1 MEQFLD
7 TIEEKV
13 RRGCQR
19 VDRGLLAVV
28 SLAALVSM
36 LLAHGFAFANLFP
49 NHDST
54 VLVYDAQWTMYV
66 LGRWAQNL
74 YFPLIRGKIAA
85 PWLIGAFSI
94 VYVALA
100 GACIASLLRLRRAAA
115 ALLTGLL
122 AACASV
128 TSALATYTYET
139 DAYLLAMLLACV
151 GVLCMEK
158 SHPVPGF
165 CGAAVLFCGC
175 LALYQAYIQ
184 FAVGLFLLVLVRQAL
199 EKEVSWKAWLLHG
212 VRALAALAAGAVLYL
227 ISVKVSLALTG
238 YQLADTGNGLAQLTR
253 LGPAAVLAGIPA
265 AYKNF
270 FGTLLGYSGWNDRG
284 MRVATALLLL
294 LTLWGLFVRLRGRGR
309 RTVLQVLVAVAL
321 LPLGLNV
328 VYLLAS
334 GNVYIL
340 MQHALFLVYALPLL
354 LFGGVEMPRLPRASW
369 RWATA
374 VLCGFLLVRM
384 AICSNGAYV
393 YTKLVYDQ
401 TARQM
406 TVIMAEVQQ
415 LSGYEDGTTP
425 VAFVG
430 DFTDSLFAYSDPAF
444 SRYAEGDLHQVNSA
458 VTYDGTIKWW
468 FQHVMGSTAN
478 VVADQGQ
485 LNAWAEDPRVETM
498 PVYPYDGYCAMIDG
512 TAVIRIS

>member
-7 TIEEKV
+7 TMEEKV
-13 RRGCQR
+13 RGGVRR
-19 VDRGLLAVV
+19 IDRPLLAAV
-28 SLAALVSM
+28 SLAALAGM

-54 VLVYDAQWTMYV
+54 VVVFDAQWTMYV

-85 PWLIGAFSI
+85 PWLIGIFSTVYIAFSG
-94 VYVALA
+94 Y
-100 GACIASLLRLRRAAA
+100 CIAALLRLRRSAA

-122 AACASV
+122 ACCATV
-128 TSALATYTYET
+128 TAMLATYNLWT
-139 DAYLLAMLLACV
+139 DAHLMGMVLACA
-151 GVLCMEK
+151 GVFCLEK
-158 SHPVPGF
+158 ARPVPGF
-165 CGAAVLFCGC
+165 CAAAVLFCGC
-175 LALYQAYIQ
+175 LAFYQAYIQ
-184 FAVGLFLLVLVRQAL
+184 FALGLFLLILVRQAL
-199 EKEVSWKAWLLHG
+199 EDTSWRAWLLHG

-253 LGPAAVLAGIPA
+253 LGPAAILAGIPA
-265 AYKNF
+265 TYKNF
-270 FGTLLGYSGWNDRG
+270 FQTLLGYSGWNDRG
-284 MRVATALLLL
+284 MRVASAFMLLLA
-294 LTLWGLFVRLRGRGR
+294 LWGLWVRLRGRKD
-309 RTVLQVLVAVAL
+309 RTVLQTLIAVVL

-340 MQHALFLVYALPLL
+340 MQHAVFLIYALPLL
-354 LFGGVEMPRLPRASW
+354 LLSGEDLPRPPRALW
-369 RWATA
+369 RWGTA
-374 VLCGFLLVRM
+374 LLCVFLMVRM
-384 AICSNGAYV
+384 IICANGAYV

-406 TVIMAEVQQ
+406 TAVMAEVQQ
-415 LSGYEDGTTP
+415 LPGYEEGTTP

-430 DFTDSLFAYSDPAF
+430 DFTDSLFAYENPAF
-444 SRYAEGDLHQVNSA
+444 SRYEEGDLHQVNSA

-478 VVADQGQ
+478 VVADQAQ
-485 LNAWAEDPRVETM
+485 LNAWAEDSRVEEM

-512 TAVIRIS
+512 TAVVRIS